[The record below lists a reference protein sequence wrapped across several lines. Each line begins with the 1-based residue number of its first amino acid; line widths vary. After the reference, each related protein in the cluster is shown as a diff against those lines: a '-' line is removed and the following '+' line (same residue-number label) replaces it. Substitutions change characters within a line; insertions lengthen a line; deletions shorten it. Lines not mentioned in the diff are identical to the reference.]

1 MDHFRE
7 ESFQAVELKTA
18 WETCRNAQSCKTE
31 CTVLMIFTLKYILV
45 IYIVE
50 IQFFSNLVF
59 VPLSQIR

>member
-50 IQFFSNLVF
+50 IQFFS
-59 VPLSQIR
+59 